1 MNCKLHCGRDA
12 LIPIRFANMCLEC
25 YLEHNEA
32 IAMMHRSDDI

>member
-1 MNCKLHCGRDA
+1 MNCKLYCGRDA

-32 IAMMHRSDDI
+32 IAMMHRRDEI